1 MAGERDNHGSA
12 MTLTE
17 AVYETRRLQAKV
29 MTMDQEKTNKEDNHD
44 EDEINDCQPLSQAL
58 WDARVPENFK
68 TPHLPT
74 FDGKTDLS
82 EHLIAVGT
90 QTAIIGAADHLKC
103 KLLSGTLKEAALR
116 WYINLPKNSIESW
129 LDFQRKF
136 IQQFSGSNHIKVT
149 STSIF
154 ATRQNHAET
163 LREYLARFSEATIKV
178 SNLNQEMFVSAF
190 HNGLKVGH
198 FNESLTQ
205 KPATSMQEIIKRV
218 ECYIKGGKQR

>member
-1 MAGERDNHGSA
+1 MAGERDNHGTA

-17 AVYETRRLQAKV
+17 AVNEIRRLQAKV
-29 MTMDQEKTNKEDNHD
+29 TAMDKEKADKEENHD
-44 EDEINDCQPLSQAL
+44 EDEINDSQPLAQTL

-74 FDGKTDLS
+74 FDGKTDPS
-82 EHLIAVGT
+82 EHLMAVGT

-116 WYINLPKNSIESW
+116 WYMNLPKNSIESW
-129 LDFQRKF
+129 LDFQHKF
-136 IQQFSGSNHIKVT
+136 IQQFSGSKHIKVT
-149 STSIF
+149 TTSLF

-178 SNLNQEMFVSAF
+178 SNPNQEMFVSAF
-190 HNGLKVGH
+190 HNGLKASH
-198 FNESLTQ
+198 FNESLAQ
-205 KPATSMQEIIKRV
+205 KPATSM
-218 ECYIKGGKQR
+218 